1 MSLSQWV
8 WCWIDWA
15 GFSIFGSLVDVMDM
29 YITMLGN
36 ISIYLIKYLVEI
48 NPTFTNFIINL
59 KDIAKVI
66 FSITLLGAVFF
77 SFAGLKFDN
86 APKYLQNIFFV
97 AVAVSAV
104 PFIFSWSVN
113 TVQQSIVPA
122 SMLGSK
128 DTVLGDRRGLANS
141 MTHPSDEIYNFLES
155 GGQCNGYHKT
165 REGWFGEKVLYDKYY
180 GNKETSELGSNAIV
194 GVSLPLWF
202 GETREDTINKWK
214 NMGLNPNDNNDIFP
228 NLGGASGIVAVNGQ
242 APSGGMIK
250 WNSAEPEGAAS
261 QEVMTRFF
269 SVACP
274 VGGQEADTGDTSN
287 RENKGIIRYYAVL
300 PLWLQVVYAFVL
312 FAVCLVVTF
321 KMVDTVF
328 EMLIM
333 GALLHLT
340 AAISVSEIGKETFKN
355 NLKQFFTQCVGII
368 VLLGFTSLMMNLM
381 GELISTDTQTGGV
394 GWIMAQ
400 LKAPGG
406 ALDGKGSV
414 FQGFVQIMIS
424 IVFIAGAGFFTINGS
439 DAVKSLAGYDT
450 GMGSSYL
457 AQATTARAM
466 GMAGKTVGRGASKVA
481 NVGKNVV
488 KGAGNEIKDTAKS
501 GMAQHRLNKNSKV
514 DDATDKSNYDKR
526 KAEFNNLSDEDKK
539 QWRDMAQAHYQQ
551 HGDIKGRDE
560 FVGNNNLDKEK
571 LDMLAEEMYSGETI
585 DRQMAMKNQNTLKG
599 AKEGFKEVGH
609 FVGSNRA
616 LIHVATGMSGNN
628 VQFSEESRKN
638 MKAANAHRRSQR
650 RTVKNQNFG
659 F

>member
-1 MSLSQWV
+1 MSIGQWI

-155 GGQCNGYHKT
+155 GGQCNGYSSDWV
-165 REGWFGEKVLYDKYY
+165 GWFGEKNEKDKWY
-180 GNKETSELGSNAIV
+180 GTEDDRTDGSQALV
-194 GVSLPLWF
+194 GVQMPLWF
-202 GETREDTINKWK
+202 GESKQDIVNRWK
-214 NMGLNPNDNNDIFP
+214 NMGLDPNDNNDIFP
-228 NLGGASGIVAVNGQ
+228 NLGGSSGIVAVNGQ

-261 QEVMTRFF
+261 QEVMARFF
-269 SVACP
+269 NVACP
-274 VGGQEADTGDTSN
+274 VGGQVADTGDTSN
-287 RENKGIIRYYAVL
+287 RENKGVIRYYAVL
-300 PLWLQVVYAFVL
+300 PLWLQLVYAFVL
-312 FAVCLVVTF
+312 FAVCLVITF

-368 VLLGFTSLMMNLM
+368 LLLGFTSLMMNLM

-394 GWIMAQ
+394 GWIMSQ
-400 LKAPGG
+400 LKGPGG
-406 ALDGKGSV
+406 VLEGKGSV

-439 DAVKSLAGYDT
+439 DAVKSLVGYDT

-457 AQATTARAM
+457 AQATTARAL
-466 GMAGKTVGRGASKVA
+466 GMAGKAVGRGASKVA
-481 NVGKNVV
+481 NTGKNIA

-514 DDATDKSNYDKR
+514 DENGKSNYDKR
-526 KAEFNNLSDEDKK
+526 KAEFDNLSAEEKK
-539 QWRDMAQAHYQQ
+539 QWRDMAQSHYQQ
-551 HGDIKGRDE
+551 HGDIKGRED
-560 FVGNNNLDKEK
+560 FVDKNDLNTEK
-571 LDMLAEEMYSGETI
+571 LDELAKEMYSGETI

-599 AKEGFKEVGH
+599 AKEGFKEVGN

-616 LIHVATGMSGNN
+616 LRHVATGLSGNN
-628 VQFSEESRKN
+628 VQFSEESRRN
-638 MKAANAHRRSQR
+638 MKAANAHRRAQR
-650 RTVKNQNFG
+650 RTMRNQNFG